1 MPSIPR
7 IPTLGSL
14 GFRLPTVS
22 TRVKIV
28 FFDRSIIKKNWKKM
42 NRGPLQRAGS
52 LIKRIARGS
61 IKRRKPGGRPGP
73 IGGPPRSRQP
83 GKTPPFKQIFN
94 DFLNLRQTAQVV
106 GMVGYG
112 SRNPAPGL
120 QEHGGRARRTLFV
133 PKTSGSGRLRR
144 RKDGILR
151 KSRKPVSQTVRIP
164 KRPFMFPA
172 LLKGKSRMPQLW
184 KNSLR

>member
-1 MPSIPR
+1 MPS

-14 GFRLPTVS
+14 GFRLPGVS
-22 TRVKIV
+22 TKFKLV

-42 NRGPLQRAGS
+42 NRGPLQRAGN
-52 LIKRIARGS
+52 LIRMISRGL
-61 IKRRKPGGRPGP
+61 IKRRKLGGKPGP

-83 GKTPPFKQIFN
+83 GKTPPFKMIFN
-94 DFLNLRQTAQVV
+94 DFIGFRQTAQVV
-106 GMVGYG
+106 GMIGFG
-112 SRNPAPGL
+112 ARNPAPGL

-133 PKTSGSGRLRR
+133 PKTTGSGRQRR
-144 RKDGILR
+144 RKDGLLR
-151 KSRKPVSQTVRIP
+151 KSREPLTQTVRIP

-172 LLKGKSRMPQLW
+172 LLKGKSRMPQFW